1 MYRLL
6 LLALFLFWSA
16 VQAFIGTEAPSD
28 EKRIQYSM
36 VNTYGIQAVSM
47 NPRRVILGATLG
59 STSQAFVGKPDEAL
73 STFKDTDTEN
83 TSSAEVAN
91 KDIQTNNESYAPSSK
106 LQTRKNT
113 PAITAAN
120 LDTIAEQQ
128 RVQEHVQAHVKLQQE
143 SQIIQVDAQNLPQQ
157 NLDAAENTGI
167 TGVSTLSTRIV
178 TAKHLDD
185 LRTSVDSNPS
195 EAQAIT
201 EAKTVR
207 EAKNSEVVSR
217 AYGFGL
223 QANSVLER
231 LEDAQEAVSNELAQ
245 SEVSAKAHSNVAL
258 RVPADL
264 SADLPT
270 DLSTDLSTET
280 IQASSVQT
288 SSVQTEIAI
297 SEVVDTSDAN
307 FSTTDSS
314 NTDSSNTDSS
324 NTDSTNIK
332 ENFTIVQEPTL
343 EFEARSMPISIG
355 GFAQF
360 EDEDGA
366 GQSQDASNEQKS
378 FKVGLTSVPT
388 TSAVLSNRRI
398 VSGQGLTDN
407 QRIADNLTVTTT
419 TVVSGLEITLNP
431 NDAVRR
437 EASVEQQAFLW
448 PLPTKGR
455 LTSGYGRRVLAITNN
470 DFHRG
475 MDIAVKSGTPILA
488 VKDGVVETAGW
499 EGNYGYAVYL
509 RHNDGTETR
518 YAHMSRVIVEKG
530 EWVNQGQWLGLVG
543 NTGLSTGPHL
553 HFELHLSGKAVD
565 PSKHLVFTGERIA
578 TR

>member
-47 NPRRVILGATLG
+47 NPRRVILGGTLG

-264 SADLPT
+264 P
-270 DLSTDLSTET
+270 TDLSTET
-280 IQASSVQT
+280 IQISSVQASSVQT

-307 FSTTDSS
+307 FSTTDFS
-314 NTDSSNTDSS
+314 NTD
-324 NTDSTNIK
+324 IK